1 MISGKIAAIV
11 NMADD
16 DIHGITREWWQN
28 SGTWIFC
35 HIELLMINSS

>member
-1 MISGKIAAIV
+1 MIIGQIAAIV

-16 DIHGITREWWQN
+16 DMHGITREPWQN
-28 SGTWIFC
+28 SGSLIFC

>member
-1 MISGKIAAIV
+1 MITGKIAAVI

-16 DIHGITREWWQN
+16 DIHGITRERWQN

-35 HIELLMINSS
+35 HLEVLMINSS